1 MLKPLDCLRSS
12 PSSPSSPSVEAT
24 SLLFPSSRSTHKQF
38 AASTMSARLVLQS
51 TAIVFLAHLPPTL
64 RNFLSLEGASAP
76 LTTTT
81 VHNRKVVDHRVCLL
95 LLSVAVSSASTPAP
109 GQGHSVYSLARAA
122 RAHCHKN
129 FSLQLLVLCCL
140 CVCTCVLNYSVHLLR
155 ERSRAWTFS
164 HSWYP
169 FWSRF
174 SHLAKTFV
182 NQVRLILGTTWKRK
196 RG

>member
-1 MLKPLDCLRSS
+1 MYGIIVQTQCSVQQHCIDVLSSVDAACTCSRHTPDIITHIKCRVLKPLDCLRSS

-24 SLLFPSSRSTHKQF
+24 SLLFPSSRSTHNQF

-129 FSLQLLVLCCL
+129 FT
-140 CVCTCVLNYSVHLLR
+140 VCS
-155 ERSRAWTFS
+155 S
-164 HSWYP
+164 
-169 FWSRF
+169 
-174 SHLAKTFV
+174 
-182 NQVRLILGTTWKRK
+182 
-196 RG
+196 